1 MTNEINTI
9 EDCLELLAGL
19 KQGPKIQVNSSDVT
33 IMHSIARQVFKG
45 TALTDRQFAVMQE
58 KLQSY
63 KDQFTALGYNFDS
76 AVTSLRQPLR
86 SIDRD
91 KYIKIVSTAD
101 MLGPDSVYESYKENW
116 QWLKIR
122 FPFNKSNI
130 ALLSEIINVPE
141 YRHTK
146 GTHEHYFLYTERN
159 LISLLDRFSIKEF
172 KIDQNIL
179 DMYTAAKEIE
189 NNSQNFLSGI
199 YDLKLKNIRIDLQ
212 PYIDNELGQLNNN
225 NLIQFVDRRFRFGL
239 DYIDIKTP
247 VTSIEKIAYR
257 SEVTYHSKPSEES
270 IQEVLTNLWNLKRFP
285 MLVVLDSK
293 HAEDQLY
300 EMANYFR
307 DIIEPKEQ
315 SVLFR
320 LEEAD
325 AGFNQL
331 IKDRK
336 LNNWV
341 DNNTKVVYTS
351 NSKLPKIIV
360 SNEWKPCVAFSY
372 NSSMDKFVDSYI
384 KFNCDL
390 VVYREEAVSPFRRY
404 SKLYG

>member
-101 MLGPDSVYESYKENW
+101 MLGPDGVYESYKENW

-130 ALLSEIINVPE
+130 ALLSEILSISD
-141 YRHTK
+141 YRHIR
-146 GTHEHYFLYTERN
+146 GTHEHYFPYTEHN
-159 LISLLDRFSIKEF
+159 LIRLLDRFSIKEF
-172 KIDQNIL
+172 KIDQDIL
-179 DMYTAAKEIE
+179 DMYNVVKEIE
-189 NNSQNFLSGI
+189 TSPQNFLSGI
-199 YDLKLKNIRIDLQ
+199 YDLKLKNIRTDLQ
-212 PYIDNELGQLNNN
+212 AHIDNELGQLNNN

-239 DYIDIKTP
+239 NCVDTKSP

-257 SEVTYHSKPSEES
+257 KGTEYHSKPSDES

-285 MLVVLDSK
+285 MLVMLDRIN
-293 HAEDQLY
+293 AEEQLH
-300 EMANYFR
+300 EMANYYR
-307 DIIEPKEQ
+307 DILPHNES

-320 LEEAD
+320 LEDSD
-325 AGFNQL
+325 AGFNNL
-331 IKDRK
+331 VKDRK

-341 DNNTKVVYTS
+341 DSNTKIVYISTDT
-351 NSKLPKIIV
+351 LPKIIV
-360 SNEWKPCVAFSY
+360 KGNWRPNTAFAY
-372 NSSMDKFVDSYI
+372 NSKVDKFVNSYI
-384 KFNCDL
+384 QFNCDL
-390 VVYREEAVSPFRRY
+390 IVYRELLVSPFRKH
-404 SKLYG
+404 SKIYG